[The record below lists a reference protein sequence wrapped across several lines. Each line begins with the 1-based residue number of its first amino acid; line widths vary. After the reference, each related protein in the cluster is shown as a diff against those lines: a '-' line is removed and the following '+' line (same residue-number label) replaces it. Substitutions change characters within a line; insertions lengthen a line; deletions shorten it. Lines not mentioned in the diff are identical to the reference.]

1 MEQPAIYQIR
11 NIVNNKKYIGSSKNP
26 KKRFR
31 EHLRRLRKNTHHS
44 IILQNAWNKYGEDK
58 FVFEIIVY
66 CEQKDLMEKELLSFR
81 EESPEYN
88 MSLSPTAPMTG
99 RKHKP
104 ETIEKFKNRKYAS
117 GEAHYAYG
125 KKQSLE
131 HRRLLAERRTGTKRS
146 EETKKKMSETNKRLN
161 RYLTLLPCI
170 EKKKKKIKDNLGN
183 VFASLTECAIFHN
196 ISTQTVCDILKGRH
210 FKTRKGVVFQ
220 YV

>member
-1 MEQPAIYQIR
+1 MHPVKLIMLT
-11 NIVNNKKYIGSSKNP
+11 V
-26 KKRFR
+26 
-31 EHLRRLRKNTHHS
+31 
-44 IILQNAWNKYGEDK
+44 
-58 FVFEIIVY
+58 
-66 CEQKDLMEKELLSFR
+66 
-81 EESPEYN
+81 
-88 MSLSPTAPMTG
+88 
-99 RKHKP
+99 
-104 ETIEKFKNRKYAS
+104 
-117 GEAHYAYG
+117 